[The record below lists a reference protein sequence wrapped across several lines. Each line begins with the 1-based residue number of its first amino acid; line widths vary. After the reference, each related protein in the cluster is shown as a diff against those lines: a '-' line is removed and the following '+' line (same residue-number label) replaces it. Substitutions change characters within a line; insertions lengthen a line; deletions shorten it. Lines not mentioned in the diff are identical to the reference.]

1 MAIRFCILG
10 PLRVVHDDRELALG
24 RRQQRAL
31 LARLLL
37 EPGRAVPVDRLVDDL
52 WGDDAPPSARGS
64 LQALVS
70 RLRSVLEPGR
80 SSADPAGM
88 LVHRA
93 PGYALDV
100 PSASIDATRFDRL
113 AGEGRRLLGDGRP
126 GEALERLDD
135 ALALW
140 RGDVLADLADDAFV
154 VPFATRL
161 HGLRTDAREHRATA
175 LLATGAAASAIAE
188 LEALTAED
196 ELRERPWELLLQ
208 ALHAT
213 GRTAE
218 ALERYR
224 TLRDRFRDELGLD
237 PGAGLRQVESA
248 LLQGT
253 PTLGAVRRAVLR
265 PADDPR
271 PDAAVPAEPSPSDAV
286 PPAPIGR
293 DAEWDLLAG
302 ALARGSAGASAWA
315 VVVGDP
321 GIGKT
326 TLVQH
331 LASTAEAGGVRVRF
345 GRCHEADVTPAFWPW
360 VQILRSIDDLVPGA
374 APLLDDPG
382 SVRGDATQRLFSLF
396 DRVETTLRTAA
407 ERTPLLV
414 VLEDVH
420 WADEESLQLV
430 QFLAVQ
436 LRGVRVTFALTA
448 RRGEGSVELRRTLAD
463 LARHPEHVRLELG
476 GLDTDATA
484 SLIRSVTGH
493 VVDPVLAARVQERT
507 GGNPFFATELAR
519 LGEPALVGEAVP
531 DTVREVL
538 ARRIARLP
546 ETASDLLTLAAVHGA
561 EFGLDALVASSDSP
575 ESAVVDHLDLALA
588 ARLVVTT
595 DDPLRFRFAH
605 ALVRD
610 AALDR
615 LSDLQ
620 RRRAHLRIARSLQG
634 LARGDV
640 TAWASEVAHHLL
652 AAAPLGDPS
661 DALEAA
667 RTAAVIADS
676 RLAFHEA
683 ARWWAGALR
692 VLDWDRSR
700 SSDRRLRFD
709 LLCALGAALGDAG
722 EWSTAI
728 ERLAEAIDVAAD
740 LGDPA
745 AMAEAATA
753 FEGTAGLW
761 PWVAYDTR
769 PVELLARLD
778 RVLAAIETVDPERYI
793 EVLAIRAVGEYY
805 GDVPLGQRLAD
816 EALRRA
822 RSLERPRLVLTA
834 LLAKLRISYS
844 HDDLEGQLACSAEM
858 LELATREGL
867 LYEQLLAWTYRMA
880 NLTMAGDLA
889 GAEEAFRRAEE
900 LSSRLGLVIF
910 QAQLGWTAS
919 VFPLIRGDLVE
930 AELLI
935 EEADA
940 FHARTRLYARDHAYA
955 WARTV
960 LLWDQDRLEELDAA
974 SLRCVPEARI
984 ALRFRAGDVTGAR
997 QMLHQRCSRA
1007 RDASYDVVG
1016 FLQLRARLVVE
1027 LGVRELAPALIA
1039 ALAPHADR
1047 HGVCGTIA
1055 CVGPVPI
1062 ELAQLHALLGDLD
1075 TATAMLDA
1083 SIARAEAAGW
1093 RTWADRGRR
1102 ARATLGVTAADTSS
1116 LSTAVDAGTAS

>member
-1 MAIRFCILG
+1 MGIRFCILG

-70 RLRSVLEPGR
+70 RLRNVLEPGR
-80 SSADPAGM
+80 SAADPAGM

-100 PSASIDATRFDRL
+100 PAASIDAARFDSL
-113 AGEGRRLLGDGRP
+113 AGEGRRFLADGRP
-126 GEALERLDD
+126 GEALESLDD

-140 RGDVLADLADDAFV
+140 RGDVLADLADGTFV

-253 PTLGAVRRAVLR
+253 PTLGAGRRALLG
-265 PADDPR
+265 PADHPG
-271 PDAAVPAEPSPSDAV
+271 PDAAVPAEP
-286 PPAPIGR
+286 PAPYAAAPVPIGR
-293 DAEWDLLAG
+293 DAEWELLAG
-302 ALARGSAGASAWA
+302 ALARGSAGATAWA

-331 LASTAEAGGVRVRF
+331 LASTAEAGGVRARF
-345 GRCHEADVTPAFWPW
+345 GRCHEADVTPAFWAW
-360 VQILRSIDDLVPGA
+360 VQILRGIDDIVPGA

-382 SVRGDATQRLFSLF
+382 CAQGDATRRLFSLF
-396 DRVETTLRTAA
+396 DRVETALRTAA
-407 ERTPLLV
+407 ERRPLLV

-430 QFLAVQ
+430 EFLAVQ
-436 LRGVRVTFALTA
+436 LRDVPVTFALTA
-448 RRGEGSVELRRTLAD
+448 RRGEGSPEMRRTLAD

-484 SLIRSVTGH
+484 SLVRSVTGH
-493 VVDPVLAARVQERT
+493 DVGPALVARLQERT

-546 ETASDLLTLAAVHGA
+546 ETASDLLTMAAVHGG
-561 EFGLDALVASSDSP
+561 EFGLDALVASSDSA
-575 ESAVVDHLDLALA
+575 ESTVVDHLDLALA

-595 DDPLRFRFAH
+595 EDPLRFRFAH

-667 RTAAVIADS
+667 RTAAVIANS

-692 VLDWDRSR
+692 VLDWDRAR
-700 SSDRRLRFD
+700 SSDRRLRFE
-709 LLCALGAALGDAG
+709 LLCALGSTLGDAG
-722 EWSTAI
+722 DLPAAI
-728 ERLAEAIDVAAD
+728 ERLAEAIDVADA
-740 LGDPA
+740 LGDPV
-745 AMAEAATA
+745 AMADAATA
-753 FEGTAGLW
+753 FERTSGLW
-761 PWVAYDTR
+761 PWVPYGTR
-769 PVELLARLD
+769 PVELLTRLD
-778 RVLAAIETVDPERYI
+778 RVLAAIEPVQPGRYV
-793 EVLAIRAVGEYY
+793 EVLAIRAAGEYY
-805 GDVPLGQRLAD
+805 GDRALGLALAEEALELSRSLAD
-816 EALRRA
+816 PQL
-822 RSLERPRLVLTA
+822 LLTA

-858 LELATREGL
+858 LAVAQAEQLP
-867 LYEQLLAWTYRMA
+867 YPQLLAWAYRVA
-880 NLTMAGDLA
+880 NLSMVGDLEA
-889 GAEEAFRRAEE
+889 AEEAFHRATD
-900 LSSRLGLVIF
+900 LSRRLGLVIV
-910 QAQLGWTAS
+910 QAQLGWTAAT
-919 VFPLIRGDLVE
+919 FPMVRGDLAT
-930 AELLI
+930 AEQLL
-935 EEADA
+935 EEADEL
-940 FHARTRLYARDHAYA
+940 HARTRLYARREAYA
-955 WARTV
+955 WTRAI

-974 SLRCVPEARI
+974 SLDRVPEAR
-984 ALRFRAGDVTGAR
+984 AVLHHRAGEHGMAR
-997 QMLHQRCSRA
+997 QLIERRVAES
-1007 RDASYDVVG
+1007 RDAGYDHVG
-1016 FLQLRARLVVE
+1016 FLQLRARVVAE
-1027 LGVRELAPALIA
+1027 MDARDLAGHLTEQLAPYEHRI
-1039 ALAPHADR
+1039 
-1047 HGVCGTIA
+1047 GVCGTA
-1055 CVGPVPI
+1055 SCVGPVAI
-1062 ELAQLHALLGDLD
+1062 ELAQLHAMLGDLD

-1083 SIARAEAAGW
+1083 VIARSEAAGW
-1093 RTWADRGRR
+1093 RTWLDRARR
-1102 ARATLGVTAADTSS
+1102 ARATFTATGPRAAATP
-1116 LSTAVDAGTAS
+1116 